1 MTHPITVPVTVTTPV
16 GTSAA
21 GPAQYTYVPPPVV
34 TAVNPASGLSTAG
47 GTSVAITGSGFNGVT
62 AVHFGPTPATA
73 FTVHSATSITATS
86 PAATSIGTVDVT
98 VAAQGGTSAINT
110 ADEFTYPLLVA
121 TWNVYHG
128 NLPAGND
135 PFYNQPRLQSL
146 SARIAA
152 LVNYGDQN
160 DVHIIAFQ
168 EIPNSL
174 AWPPAGV
181 NMGNYNIV
189 RIQGEYPPSPPPPA
203 SQTTDGYV
211 ILYNQNILTPVP
223 PVAINFFHRNAFM
236 QGISQAR
243 PPAGL
248 QFTAN
253 NGQIDFSFLTWHA
266 EPQQALAATDVTNA
280 LGLLQGQ
287 AGNWILAG
295 DLNVRD
301 NVISASGIPNDHHV
315 AHDNPNVPP
324 PAPQSALDHI
334 VSDVQVDGG
343 FDDKPTPAEWGT
355 FWSDAHYA
363 LFGSVL
369 L

>member
-1 MTHPITVPVTVTTPV
+1 MTHPVNVTVTTPA
-16 GTSAA
+16 GTSAVTGA
-21 GPAQYTYVPPPVV
+21 AQFNYVPPPVV
-34 TAVNPASGLSTAG
+34 TALNPASGLSTAG
-47 GTSVAITGSGFNGVT
+47 GTSVAITGTGFTGVT

-73 FTVHSATSITATS
+73 FTVNSATSITATS
-86 PAATSIGTVDVT
+86 PAGASIGAVDVT
-98 VAAQGGTSAINT
+98 VTAQGGTSAT
-110 ADEFTYPLLVA
+110 SPADEFTYPLLVA

-135 PFYNQPRLQSL
+135 PFYNMPRLPL
-146 SARIAA
+146 LNARIAA
-152 LVNYGDQN
+152 LVTYGNQN
-160 DVHIIAFQ
+160 HVHIIAFQ

-174 AWPPAGV
+174 AWPPPGV
-181 NMGNYNIV
+181 NMGNYRIV
-189 RIQGEYPPSPPPPA
+189 RIQAEYPPSPPPPA
-203 SQTTDGYV
+203 SQTSDGYV
-211 ILYNQNILTPVP
+211 ILYDQNILTPPAAV
-223 PVAINFFHRNAFM
+223 INFFQRNAFM
-236 QGISQAR
+236 QGIAQAR

-253 NGQIDFSFLTWHA
+253 NTQIDFSFLTWHA
-266 EPQQALAATDVTNA
+266 EPQQALATADVTTA

-301 NVISASGIPNDHHV
+301 SVIVAAGIPNNHHV

-324 PAPQSALDHI
+324 PAAQSALDHI
-334 VSDVQVDGG
+334 ISDVQVNGG
-343 FDDKPTPAEWGT
+343 FDDVPTPAEWGT
-355 FWSDAHYA
+355 FWSDAHYV